1 MMRTGHYPSRGLSD
15 VELPPLLEPPVI
27 AVVVPCFRVRNTIV
41 RILAGI
47 GPEVTYIF
55 VVDDACPEDS
65 GGLVCATCSDPR
77 VTVLRHDRNQ
87 GVGGATITGY
97 RAAMQTDATIVVKLD
112 GDGQADPALIAAIA
126 NPISRG
132 WADYV
137 KGNRF
142 FSPDDLVEMP
152 RKRLVGNAMLS
163 LMTKLSSG
171 YWSVMDPT
179 NGFTAVS
186 TRVLQLL
193 PLHKVSRRYFFESD
207 MLFRLNTIR
216 AVVQDFPMRACYGG
230 EVSNLRIRQVW
241 PSFLAGH
248 ANNTVR
254 RIVYGYFLRGF
265 SIASVELALSFPL
278 VIFGTLY
285 GVQQWM
291 AHAALNIVTPAGT
304 VMLAAL
310 PIILGVQFL
319 LAFLSHDIFAEP
331 RVPLVRLIHR
341 SVTATL
347 EVDAATF
354 DQPVY
359 PAADQVSLEPK
370 A

>member
-1 MMRTGHYPSRGLSD
+1 MMRLGHYPSRGLSD
-15 VELPPLLEPPVI
+15 VELPPLLEPPVV
-27 AVVVPCFRVRNTIV
+27 AVVVPCFRVADTIL
-41 RILAGI
+41 RTLAGI
-47 GPEVTYIF
+47 GPEVSYIF
-55 VVDDACPEDS
+55 VVDDACPDGS
-65 GGLVCATCSDPR
+65 GALVSATCRDPR
-77 VTVLRHDRNQ
+77 VSVLRHDRNQ

-97 RAAMQTDATIVVKLD
+97 RAALQTDATIVVKLD
-112 GDGQADPALIAAIA
+112 GDGQADPALIAAIV

-163 LMTKLSSG
+163 FMTKLSSG
-171 YWSVMDPT
+171 YWSVMDPN
-179 NGFTAVS
+179 NGFTALS

-193 PLHKVSRRYFFESD
+193 PLHKISRRYFFESD

-216 AVVQDFPMRACYGG
+216 AVVQDLPMRASYGS
-230 EVSNLRIRQVW
+230 EVSNLRIRHVW
-241 PSFLAGH
+241 PSFLVGH

-254 RIVYGYFLRGF
+254 RIIYGYFLRGF
-265 SIASVELALSFPL
+265 SIASVELAMSLPL
-278 VIFGTLY
+278 VLFGTVY
-285 GVQQWM
+285 GTREWI

-319 LAFLSHDIFAEP
+319 LAFLSHDILAEP
-331 RVPLVRLIHR
+331 RVPLVRLIYR
-341 SVTATL
+341 SVTPYDL
-347 EVDAATF
+347 DRAAF
-354 DQPVY
+354 AEPVY
-359 PAADQVSLEPK
+359 PATDQVSLEPK
-370 A
+370 T